1 MLNKLPII
9 SKNQFFS
16 LSIASVVIF
25 MVLSFQ
31 IAKGDVN
38 SAVAYLKTK
47 NPNSWISMALVAGGD
62 APNVDYLKTT
72 TGTKAIDYEAP
83 ILAMTAAGKDP
94 RSFPNENLVA
104 KLKSFYV
111 SNQIGEAT
119 ILNDDI
125 FGILALISAGEP
137 VNDSA
142 IQGAKSF
149 ILQNQNTDGGWSYGV
164 GSSSDTNTTAATIMA
179 LMDTGVLKTDEA
191 IVKAVNYLK
200 GAQNTDGG
208 FPYDPNSSYGTASDS
223 SSDAWVISAMNK
235 LEENPSS
242 WVKDGNNPVT
252 HLTSLQNQAGYFEYQ
267 TGSPED
273 SFTPAATSYAV
284 IALSGKYYPVNKII
298 APSSP
303 SVSYRIEG
311 SAGNLCN
318 GEVNASNALEL
329 VKVVA
334 QTCGFTYHI
343 QDSSFGQYL
352 DQINND
358 TAQGAKGW
366 LYAVNH
372 MAPNVGAADYVLK
385 ENDSVLWYYADY
397 NDKLTRLSLDKT
409 EIGSGESAKGTVE
422 YFDADSWHPLLGA
435 SLHYGNL
442 TGTTDVAGVATI
454 APADGLYDIYADKSG
469 YVRSETRTLV
479 VGQKV
484 QGQLNL
490 NATVESGTGTPNNN
504 DQNGQTGGSVSF
516 SVNGSGGGSN
526 LDFGSLKAGDLKK
539 QNITLQNQG
548 QTKLYLESLVSG
560 DDIFRN
566 YLNINDKSWRQFN
579 AVLQASESK
588 SNEVELQIPSTY
600 SNTGVKTGSLIFWGV
615 PTN

>member
-1 MLNKLPII
+1 M
-9 SKNQFFS
+9 S
-16 LSIASVVIF
+16 
-25 MVLSFQ
+25 LSFQ

-38 SAVAYLKTK
+38 SAVTYLKAK
-47 NPNSWISMALVAGGD
+47 NPSSWISMALVAGGET
-62 APNVDYLKTT
+62 PSVDYLKTT

-104 KLKSFYV
+104 KLKSFYT

-119 ILNDDI
+119 ILNDDV

-137 VNDSA
+137 VNDSV
-142 IQGAKSF
+142 IQGAKGF
-149 ILQNQNTDGGWSYGV
+149 ILQNQNVDGGWSYGV
-164 GSSSDTNTTAATIMA
+164 GSSSDTNTTAAAIMA
-179 LMDTGVLKTDEA
+179 LLDAGVIKTDEK

-200 GAQNTDGG
+200 GTQNIDGG
-208 FPYDPNSSYGTASDS
+208 FPYDPKSSYGTASDS
-223 SSDAWVISAMNK
+223 SSDAWVISAINK
-235 LEENPSS
+235 LGENPAS

-267 TGSPED
+267 SGSPED

-284 IALSGKYYPVNKII
+284 VALSGKYYPVNKIT

-303 SVSYRIEG
+303 NVNYRIEG
-311 SAGNLCN
+311 SAGNLCD

-329 VKVVA
+329 VKIIA

-352 DQINND
+352 DKIGDD
-358 TAQGAKGW
+358 TAAGAKGW
-366 LYAVNH
+366 LYAVNYI
-372 MAPNVGAADYVLK
+372 APNVGAADYVLK
-385 ENDSVLWYYADY
+385 ENDSVIWYYADY
-397 NDKLTRLSLDKT
+397 NDKLTRLSLDKA
-409 EIGSGESAKGTVE
+409 EINSGESAKGMVE
-422 YFDADSWHPLLGA
+422 YFDAASWHALDGA
-435 SLHYGNL
+435 TLHFGSS
-442 TGTTDVAGVATI
+442 TGVTDVAGVATI
-454 APADGLYDIYADKSG
+454 TPANGLYDVYADKTG
-469 YVRSETRTLV
+469 YVRSGIRTLV

-490 NATVESGTGTPNNN
+490 NATIESGGGTPNDNN
-504 DQNGQTGGSVSF
+504 QNSQTGSSVSF
-516 SVNGSGGGSN
+516 SVNNSNGGSN
-526 LDFGSLKAGDLKK
+526 LDFGSLKAGDLRK
-539 QNITLQNQG
+539 QNITLKNQG
-548 QTKLYLESLVSG
+548 QTKLYLESLVNG
-560 DDIFRN
+560 DDVFRN

-588 SNEVELQIPSTY
+588 SNEIELQIPPTY
-600 SNTGVKTGSLIFWGV
+600 SGSGAKTGSLIFWGV